1 MAIYLMNADPAV
13 PRSGALEQ
21 KLRTAIPDL
30 IAINNIADALHGPQP
45 SEGPSTLLLTAQ
57 PSDAESIEKLAD
69 VAARHGS
76 RIFLVLIGGEISVG
90 QYKSLVRTGGADW
103 ISADADVR
111 EILDLI
117 SSRQT
122 RGRTEAASALPA
134 SSTRVAI
141 SFVPGA
147 GGVGNTTLA
156 VEVGVSLKTSKPTK
170 DRNICIVDLDFQSSH
185 VCDCLDIEPRLN
197 MQEIA
202 SNPERLDAQL
212 FDIFISRHSSGLH
225 VFAAPRSRTDP
236 CDFTVAALD
245 KLLDMI
251 SARYHLILI
260 DLPVTWFGWTPAIVS
275 ASDGVVVTGV
285 NTIPGL
291 RQTAEMLAAVRA
303 TARASAQIAVA
314 VNRCQRRFWGGVAR
328 RHHGERVLGRKNV
341 FYIAEDPMALE
352 SINTGTP
359 MTLAKGTGSIRRD
372 IAALVNF
379 CANVKSLRAA
389 PAG

>member
-1 MAIYLMNADPAV
+1 MAIYILNADPAV

-21 KLRTAIPDL
+21 RLRTVIPDL
-30 IAINNIADALHGPQP
+30 IAINNIADALHSLQP
-45 SEGPSTLLLTAQ
+45 SDGPSYLLLMAP
-57 PSDAESIEKLAD
+57 PSDAENIEKLAD
-69 VAARHGS
+69 AAARY
-76 RIFLVLIGGEISVG
+76 RDRFFFVLIGGDISAS

-103 ISADADVR
+103 ISADADAQ

-117 SSRQT
+117 AIRQT
-122 RGRTEAASALPA
+122 RGRGEAAAPA
-134 SSTRVAI
+134 GSKRAV
-141 SFVPGA
+141 SFVPSA

-156 VEVGVSLKTSKPTK
+156 VEVGVSLKTSKPTR
-170 DRNICIVDLDFQSSH
+170 DLNICIIDLDFQSSH
-185 VCDCLDIEPRLN
+185 VCDCLDIEARLK
-197 MQEIA
+197 MQEIT

-225 VFAAPRSRTDP
+225 VFAAPRCKADP
-236 CDFTVAALD
+236 CDLNVAALD
-245 KLLDMI
+245 KLFDMI

-260 DLPVTWFGWTPAIVS
+260 DLPVTWFSWTSQIVS
-275 ASDGVVVTGV
+275 ASDGIVVSGV

-291 RQTAEMLAAVRA
+291 RQTAETLAAVRE
-303 TARASAQIAVA
+303 TARPSVQIAIA
-314 VNRCQRRFWGGVAR
+314 INRCQRRFWGGVAR

-341 FYIAEDPMALE
+341 FYIAEEPMALE

-359 MTLAKGTGSIRRD
+359 MVLSKSTGGIRRD
-372 IAALVNF
+372 IAALVDF

>member
-1 MAIYLMNADPAV
+1 MAIYILNSDLTV
-13 PRSGALEQ
+13 PRSGAIEQ
-21 KLRTAIPDL
+21 KLRTAIPEL
-30 IAINNIADALHGPQP
+30 IAINNIKDALHGLRP
-45 SEGPSTLLLTAQ
+45 SDGPSYLLLIAP
-57 PSDAESIEKLAD
+57 PSDAEGIEKLAD
-69 VAARHGS
+69 TAARYRD
-76 RIFLVLIGGEISVG
+76 RIFFILIGDEISAS

-103 ISADADVR
+103 ISAGADVQ

-117 SSRQT
+117 SNRQK
-122 RGRTEAASALPA
+122 RGRTEAGSASHGD
-134 SSTRVAI
+134 SQRVAI
-141 SFVPGA
+141 SFVPSA

-156 VEVGVSLKTSKPTK
+156 VEVGVSLKTRKSTK
-170 DRNICIVDLDFQSSH
+170 DLNICIVDLDFQSSH
-185 VCDCLDIEPRLN
+185 VCDHLDIEPRLK

-202 SNPERLDAQL
+202 SNPQRLDAQL

-225 VFAAPRSRTDP
+225 VFAAPRSKADP
-236 CDFTVAALD
+236 CDFNVAALD
-245 KLLDMI
+245 KLLEMI

-260 DLPVTWFGWTPAIVS
+260 DLPVTWFTWTPQIVL

-291 RQTAEMLAAVRA
+291 RQTAETLAAVRE
-303 TARASAQIAVA
+303 TARASAQIAIA

-341 FYIAEDPMALE
+341 FYIAGEPTALE

-359 MTLAKGTGSIRRD
+359 MALSKGSASIGREIVALAD
-372 IAALVNF
+372 F
-379 CANVKSLRAA
+379 CGKVKSLRAA